1 MNMLNAA
8 HALGL
13 AAQWITEW
21 PAYND
26 DVARAL
32 GAGEE
37 ERIAGFIFIGTAAQP
52 PDERTRPEIND
63 IVTDWTGP
71 P

>member
-26 DVARAL
+26 DVAKAL
-32 GAGEE
+32 GVGEE
-37 ERIAGFIFIGTAAQP
+37 ERIAGFIYIGTAAQP
-52 PDERTRPEIND
+52 PDERTRPEIDD